1 MTYPQQGGYP
11 PPPPPGGGYGY
22 PPPAPG
28 GYGQYP
34 PPRKNNTGLIVGVV
48 GVVMVAVVALV
59 LVLVLTGDDD
69 SSTAGG
75 NDTSEESGLPNG
87 VPGPG
92 GDGSGDGSGD
102 GEGGGEGGGD
112 GGGASSPEVLADLA
126 VEVIETQDEDLIDE
140 HACSSGDAARM
151 KTDLARLN
159 GLDAAA
165 TLDDVHESGDSA
177 QATVVVLVGG
187 ESEAVL
193 TVDMENDG
201 GAWCV
206 SGIEITR

>member
-11 PPPPPGGGYGY
+11 PSGGGYGY

-34 PPRKNNTGLIVGVV
+34 PPRKNNTGLIVGVA
-48 GVVMVAVVALV
+48 GVVMAAVVALV

-69 SSTAGG
+69 SPTASG
-75 NDTSEESGLPNG
+75 NGTSGEAGLPNG
-87 VPGPG
+87 VPGG
-92 GDGSGDGSGD
+92 GDAAD
-102 GEGGGEGGGD
+102 
-112 GGGASSPEVLADLA
+112 GASSPEVLADLA

-140 HACSSGDAARM
+140 HACGSGDASRM
-151 KTDLARLN
+151 KTDLARLK

-165 TLDDVHESGDSA
+165 TLDDVDESGDSA
-177 QATVVVLVGG
+177 QATVVVSVGG

-206 SGIEITR
+206 SGIEISR